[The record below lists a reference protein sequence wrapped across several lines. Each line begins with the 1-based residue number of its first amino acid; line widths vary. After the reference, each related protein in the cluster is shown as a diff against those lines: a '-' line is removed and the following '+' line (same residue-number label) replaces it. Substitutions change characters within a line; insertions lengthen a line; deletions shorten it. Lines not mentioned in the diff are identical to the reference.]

1 MQGGKGA
8 SLLRLTEEEPL
19 LLAEFVTE
27 EALAMEVPTILPLEV
42 EGTILV

>member
-1 MQGGKGA
+1 M
-8 SLLRLTEEEPL
+8 LRLTEEEPL